1 MNNKRLK
8 LPNGF
13 GSITKKSGRRRRPYE
28 IRKFIDGR
36 QKVIGYE
43 ASYESA
49 LAFLCEYNKN
59 PLLFS
64 PSEITFSELF
74 TLVKAYL
81 YPRIKPHTQ
90 QSYTA
95 SYNHLKRLYDKQ
107 FAKIRIGDLQSAIR
121 DIHDNGA
128 GYSTQK
134 KARQVLHHMYTYAVK
149 YEIIPPEKDI
159 SRYIDID
166 KDKKV
171 YKKTIF
177 NTRQIYKLFRATD
190 EYRYAKMILMHMM
203 LGTRPSEFLAIEK
216 TDVKLRQRY
225 LIIRESKTEAG
236 RNRIIPLHKQTL
248 PFWIE
253 FLAENNKYIATDN
266 NGIHL
271 NYSRFRTR
279 FDKTLIELKIK
290 RHTPHE
296 CRHTLASL
304 LNNADANPTAIK
316 RILGHASSNITEKHY
331 THKDL
336 HQLKKAM
343 DLIVFKY

>member
-1 MNNKRLK
+1 MNKRLK

-13 GSITKKSGRRRRPYE
+13 GSITKKSGRRRRPFE
-28 IRKFIDGR
+28 IRKWVDGR

-43 ASYESA
+43 ATYEVA

-59 PLLFS
+59 PLLFN
-64 PSEITFSELF
+64 PNEITFDELF
-74 TLVKAYL
+74 CLVKAYL
-81 YPRIKPHTQ
+81 FPRIKEHTQ
-90 QSYTA
+90 CSYMCA
-95 SYNHLKRLYDKQ
+95 YKHLKRLYTKQ

-121 DIHDNGA
+121 DIHDSGA

-134 KARQVLHHMYTYAVK
+134 KARQVLHHMYSYAVK
-149 YEIIPPEKDI
+149 YEIIAPERDI
-159 SRYIDID
+159 SKYIDID
-166 KDKKV
+166 KNKIV

-177 NTRQIYKLFRATD
+177 NTRQIYKLFRAD
-190 EYRYAKMILMHMM
+190 NNRYAKMILMHML
-203 LGTRPSEFLAIEK
+203 LGTRPSEFLNIER
-216 TDVKLRQRY
+216 TDVKIRQRY

-253 FLAENNKYIATDN
+253 FIAENNKYIACDEHGT
-266 NGIHL
+266 HL
-271 NYSRFRTR
+271 NYSRFRSK
-279 FDKTLIELKIK
+279 FDSTLKILKIK

-304 LNNADANPTAIK
+304 LSNADANPTAIK
-316 RILGHASSNITEKHY
+316 RILGHANDSITEKHY

-336 HQLKKAM
+336 HQLKKAL
-343 DLIVFKY
+343 DLISFNY

>member
-1 MNNKRLK
+1 M
-8 LPNGF
+8 
-13 GSITKKSGRRRRPYE
+13 
-28 IRKFIDGR
+28 
-36 QKVIGYE
+36 
-43 ASYESA
+43 
-49 LAFLCEYNKN
+49 
-59 PLLFS
+59 
-64 PSEITFSELF
+64 
-74 TLVKAYL
+74 VKE
-81 YPRIKPHTQ
+81 RTQ
-90 QSYTA
+90 S
-95 SYNHLKRLYDKQ
+95 SYNCAYKHLNRLYDKQ

-121 DIHDNGA
+121 DIHDSGV

-134 KARQVLHHMYTYAVK
+134 KARQVLHHMYSYAVK

-159 SRYIDID
+159 SRYVDID

-177 NTRQIYKLFRATD
+177 NTRQIYKLFRAFNN
-190 EYRYAKMILMHMM
+190 RYAKMILMHMM
-203 LGTRPSEFLAIEK
+203 LGTRPSEFLSIEK

-253 FLAENNKYIATDN
+253 FLAENNKFIACDEH
-266 NGIHL
+266 GIHL
-271 NYSRFRTR
+271 NYSRFRTK
-279 FDKTLIELKIK
+279 FDKTLIELNIK
-290 RHTPHE
+290 YHTPHE

-304 LNNADANPTAIK
+304 LNNVGANITASK
-316 RILGHASSNITEKHY
+316 RILGHASNDITEKHY

>member
-1 MNNKRLK
+1 MNKRLK

-13 GSITKKSGRRRRPYE
+13 GSITKKSGNRRRPYE

-43 ASYESA
+43 VSYESA

-64 PSEITFSELF
+64 PSEITFDELF
-74 TLVKAYL
+74 CLVKTYL
-81 YPRIKPHTQ
+81 YPRIKERTQ
-90 QSYTA
+90 SG
-95 SYNHLKRLYDKQ
+95 YNSAYKHLNRLYDKQ
-107 FAKIRIGDLQSAIR
+107 FAKIRIGDLQASIR
-121 DIHDNGA
+121 DIHDSGA

-134 KARQVLHHMYTYAVK
+134 KARQVLHHMYSYAVK
-149 YEIIPPEKDI
+149 YEIIPPERDI
-159 SRYIDID
+159 SKYIDID

-177 NTRQIYKLFRATD
+177 NTS
-190 EYRYAKMILMHMM
+190 MM

-253 FLAENNKYIATDN
+253 LLAENNKYVATDS
-266 NGIHL
+266 NGVQL
-271 NYSRFRTR
+271 NYSRFRSR
-279 FDKTLIELKIK
+279 FDKTLVELKIK

-304 LNNADANPTAIK
+304 LNNAEANPTAIK

>member
-190 EYRYAKMILMHMM
+190 EHRYAKMILMHMM

-304 LNNADANPTAIK
+304 LNNADANPTWYGRVSIQFPSACV
-316 RILGHASSNITEKHY
+316 LPFFCP
-331 THKDL
+331 
-336 HQLKKAM
+336 
-343 DLIVFKY
+343 V

>member
-13 GSITKKSGRRRRPYE
+13 SSITKKSGRRRRPYE

-190 EYRYAKMILMHMM
+190 EHRYAKMILMHMM

>member
-1 MNNKRLK
+1 MKRLR

-13 GSITKKSGRRRRPYE
+13 GSITKKSGRRRRPFE
-28 IRKFIDGR
+28 IRKFVDGR

-43 ASYESA
+43 ATYESA

-95 SYNHLKRLYDKQ
+95 AYNHLKRLYEKQ
-107 FAKIRIGDLQSAIR
+107 FAKIRIGDLQASIR
-121 DIHDNGA
+121 DIHDTGA

-149 YEIIPPEKDI
+149 YEIIPPERDI
-159 SRYIDID
+159 SKYVDID

-177 NTRQIYKLFRATD
+177 NTRQIYKLFRAAD
-190 EYRYAKMILMHMM
+190 EHRYAKMILMHMM

-253 FLAENNKYIATDN
+253 FLAENNKFIACDEH
-266 NGIHL
+266 GIHL
-271 NYSRFRTR
+271 NYSRFRTK
-279 FDKTLIELKIK
+279 FDKTLIELNIK
-290 RHTPHE
+290 YHTPHE

-304 LNNADANPTAIK
+304 LNNVNANITASK
-316 RILGHASSNITEKHY
+316 RILGHASNDITEKHY

>member
-190 EYRYAKMILMHMM
+190 EHRYAKMILMHMM

-336 HQLKKAM
+336 HHLKKAM

>member
-1 MNNKRLK
+1 MNKRLK

-13 GSITKKSGRRRRPYE
+13 GSITKKSGNRRKPFE

-81 YPRIKPHTQ
+81 YPRIQPHTQ

-95 SYNHLKRLYDKQ
+95 AYNHLKRLYDKQ
-107 FAKIRIGDLQSAIR
+107 FAKIRIGDLQASIR
-121 DIHDNGA
+121 DIHDTGA

-134 KARQVLHHMYTYAVK
+134 KARQVLHHMYNYAIK
-149 YEIIPPEKDI
+149 YEIIPPERDI
-159 SRYIDID
+159 SRYVDID
-166 KDKKV
+166 KDKKI

-177 NTRQIYKLFRATD
+177 NTRQIYKLFRAAD
-190 EYRYAKMILMHMM
+190 EHRYAKIILMHMM
-203 LGTRPSEFLAIEK
+203 LGTRPSEFLNIERS
-216 TDVKLRQRY
+216 DVKIRQRY
-225 LIIRESKTEAG
+225 VLIQESKTEAG

-253 FLAENNKYIATDN
+253 FVAENNKFIACDEHD
-266 NGIHL
+266 IHL
-271 NYSRFRTR
+271 NYSRFRTK
-279 FDKTLIELKIK
+279 FDKTLIELNIK
-290 RHTPHE
+290 YHTPHE

-304 LNNADANPTAIK
+304 LNNVGANITASK
-316 RILGHASSNITEKHY
+316 RILGHASNDITEKHY

>member
-1 MNNKRLK
+1 MNLHLLFYANIIK
-8 LPNGF
+8 
-13 GSITKKSGRRRRPYE
+13 IPY
-28 IRKFIDGR
+28 
-36 QKVIGYE
+36 
-43 ASYESA
+43 
-49 LAFLCEYNKN
+49 
-59 PLLFS
+59 FS
-64 PSEITFSELF
+64 PSEITFDELF
-74 TLVKAYL
+74 CLVKAYL
-81 YPRIKPHTQ
+81 YPRIKECTQ
-90 QSYTA
+90 F
-95 SYNHLKRLYDKQ
+95 SYNCAYKHLSRLYSKQ
-107 FAKIRIGDLQSAIR
+107 FAKIRIGDLQATIH
-121 DIHDNGA
+121 DIHDAGA

-134 KARQVLHHMYTYAVK
+134 KARQVLHHMYSYAVK

-159 SRYIDID
+159 SRYVDID

-177 NTRQIYKLFRATD
+177 NTRQIYKLFRASNN
-190 EYRYAKMILMHMM
+190 RYAKMILMHMM

-253 FLAENNKYIATDN
+253 FLAENNKFIACDEH
-266 NGIHL
+266 GIHL
-271 NYSRFRTR
+271 NYSRFRTK
-279 FDKTLIELKIK
+279 FDKTLIELNIK
-290 RHTPHE
+290 YHTPHE

-304 LNNADANPTAIK
+304 LNNVGANITASK
-316 RILGHASSNITEKHY
+316 RILGHASNDITEKHY

>member
-13 GSITKKSGRRRRPYE
+13 GSITRKTGRRRRPYE

-43 ASYESA
+43 VTYEAA

-64 PSEITFSELF
+64 PSEITFDELF
-74 TLVKAYL
+74 CLVKAYL
-81 YPRIKPHTQ
+81 YPRIKQHTQ

-95 SYNHLKRLYDKQ
+95 AYNHLKRLYDKQ

-121 DIHDNGA
+121 DIHDSGA

-134 KARQVLHHMYTYAVK
+134 KARQVLHHMYSYAVK
-149 YEIIPPEKDI
+149 YEIISPERDI
-159 SRYIDID
+159 SKYIDID

-177 NTRQIYKLFRATD
+177 NTRQIYKLFRATNH
-190 EYRYAKMILMHMM
+190 RYAKMILMHMM
-203 LGTRPSEFLAIEK
+203 LGTRPSEFLAIER

-253 FLAENNKYIATDN
+253 FLAENNKYIATDS
-266 NGIHL
+266 NGIRL
-271 NYSRFRTR
+271 NYSRFRSR
-279 FDKTLIELKIK
+279 FDKTLSELKIK